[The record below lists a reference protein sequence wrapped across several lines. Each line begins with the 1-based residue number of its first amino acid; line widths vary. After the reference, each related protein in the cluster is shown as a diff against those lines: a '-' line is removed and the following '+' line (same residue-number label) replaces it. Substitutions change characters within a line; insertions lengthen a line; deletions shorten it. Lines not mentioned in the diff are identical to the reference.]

1 MDFALALVTRRLD
14 SRTWEIA
21 MHFKTLLAALLSLAA
36 TFSAT
41 PVGAK
46 DWKTVRIGMDATY
59 PPFESVNP
67 QGEIV
72 GFEVDYAKDLCAK
85 MQVTCTFQNQDWD
98 GIIPA
103 LLSGKF
109 DVILSSMN
117 ETAARAKLVT
127 FSDVYY
133 ATPPVWVTTLSNK
146 SDDVSLAAIKGKI
159 VGTQSSTTFANYLD
173 KYYKGVEVKLYPGGD
188 EPYADLASG
197 RLDYAVG
204 DTIVS
209 QAFID
214 KNPGCCR
221 IVAQIPRITDV
232 FGPGVGAAFRPDD
245 TDLRDMFNKAI
256 AAANADGSFDK
267 IAKMYFKVDISPKK

>member
-1 MDFALALVTRRLD
+1 MGL
-14 SRTWEIA
+14 
-21 MHFKTLLAALLSLAA
+21 KTLLAALFGVAA
-36 TFSAT
+36 TMSAI
-41 PVGAK
+41 PADAK

-72 GFEVDYAKDLCAK
+72 GFEVDYAKTLCAK

-109 DVILSSMN
+109 DVIVSSMN
-117 ETAARAKLVT
+117 ETPARTKLVA

-133 ATPPVWVTTLSNK
+133 ATPPVWVTTAASK
-146 SDDVSLAAIKGKI
+146 SDDISLAAMKGKT

-173 KYYKGVEVKLYPGGD
+173 KYYKGVDVKLYPGGD
-188 EPYADLASG
+188 EPFADLVSG
-197 RLDYAVG
+197 RLDYVVG
-204 DTIVS
+204 DTIVT
-209 QAFID
+209 QEFMD

-221 IVAQIPRITDV
+221 IISTIPRTPDI

-256 AAANADGSFDK
+256 GEANEDGSFNK
-267 IAKMYFKVDISPKK
+267 IEKVYFKADISPKR